1 MEGTQEDNG
10 EGYKEKHN
18 LEEVGEVG
26 EERGG
31 EGREAE
37 WQRGK
42 IREGGKEGE
51 GGEERGEGKGEEG
64 EWEGKVC
71 WAPHNSV
78 SRCLP
83 CLA

>member
-31 EGREAE
+31 EGRT
-37 WQRGK
+37 
-42 IREGGKEGE
+42 
-51 GGEERGEGKGEEG
+51 GEERGGKQSGREG
-64 EWEGKVC
+64 
-71 WAPHNSV
+71 
-78 SRCLP
+78 R
-83 CLA
+83 